1 MTARTEPRSLHVD
14 IAGSRRHVAEWG
26 KRGAPVV
33 VLQHGMLDHARSW
46 DWVAERLAP
55 DFHVLAPDLR
65 GHGDSA
71 WSPDGAYSLADFV
84 ADLADVTDAME
95 VPVFDL
101 AGHSL
106 GGHIALRFA
115 ASFPEKV
122 RALAVIE
129 GVELPIVRD
138 QRREPLPYP
147 QRSRRWIEERRAAR
161 DRSPR
166 HYETIAQ
173 AEARMAEQHPAM
185 DAETIAHVT
194 RHGLIAEA
202 GKGLRWKYDNAC
214 RLRAPDD
221 AHGLDLD
228 DVLDAITCQ
237 TLLAYGEASWIPVPP
252 RSRLGLLRDHQVVTY
267 PGASHWVHH
276 QAREPFLR
284 TLEDFLSRSQ
294 TRLPETRTSH
304 A

>member
-1 MTARTEPRSLHVD
+1 MAATAEPRSLYVD
-14 IAGSRRHVAEWG
+14 IVGSRRHVVEWG
-26 KRGAPVV
+26 EPGAPVI

-55 DFHVLAPDLR
+55 EFHVLGPDLR
-65 GHGDSA
+65 GHGDSD
-71 WSPDGAYSLADFV
+71 WSPNAAYGLADFV
-84 ADLADVTDAME
+84 ADLFDVTEALN

-101 AGHSL
+101 LGHSL

-122 RALAVIE
+122 RSLVSIE

-147 QRSRRWIEERRAAR
+147 QRSRRWIEARRAAR

-166 HYETIAQ
+166 RYETIAQ
-173 AEARMAEQHPAM
+173 AEARMTEQHPAM
-185 DAETIAHVT
+185 DAQTIAHVT

-202 GKGLRWKYDNAC
+202 GKGLRWKYDDAC

-228 DVLDAITCQ
+228 DVLDAIACR
-237 TLLAYGEASWIPVPP
+237 TLLAYGEESWIPLPP
-252 RSRLGLLRDHQVVTY
+252 KSRLSLLRDHQVVTY

-284 TLEDFLSRSQ
+284 TLEDFLSRSLS
-294 TRLPETRTSH
+294 RLPQMRTAH

>member
-1 MTARTEPRSLHVD
+1 MTAKTEPRSLHVD

-26 KRGAPVV
+26 KRGAPVL

-46 DWVAERLAP
+46 DWVAQRLAP
-55 DFHVLAPDLR
+55 AFHVLAPDLR
-65 GHGDSA
+65 GHGDSD
-71 WSPDGAYSLADFV
+71 WSPDGAYALADFV
-84 ADLADVTDAME
+84 ADLCDVTDALD

-101 AGHSL
+101 VGHSL

-122 RALAVIE
+122 RSLASIE
-129 GVELPIVRD
+129 GVELPIIRD
-138 QRREPLPYP
+138 QRREAMSYP
-147 QRSRRWIEERRAAR
+147 KRFRHWIEARGAAR
-161 DRSPR
+161 NRSPR
-166 HYETIAQ
+166 PYESVAQ

-202 GKGLRWKYDNAC
+202 GKGLRWKYDDAC

-228 DVLDAITCQ
+228 DVLDAIGCP
-237 TLLAYGEASWIPVPP
+237 TLLAYGEASWIPLPP
-252 RSRLGLLRDHQVVTY
+252 KPRLDRLRDHQVVTY

-276 QAREPFLR
+276 QARAPFLR
-284 TLEDFLSRSQ
+284 TLEDFLSRSE
-294 TRLPETRTSH
+294 TRLPETRTTH